1 MYMYVGFEYKIHT
14 TDIRTPY
21 WWCGSLG
28 SRVYLAGCACPQYCK
43 LQTYVLVLQHVAYLS
58 RIYGFSSCRVL
69 TNKALH
75 VKNVK
80 KTARH
85 ALITRCMRASE
96 GMRHTNAEARK
107 YIFLIFT
114 NYISILL

>member
-1 MYMYVGFEYKIHT
+1 MFAILQIA
-14 TDIRTPY
+14 DICTSSAA
-21 WWCGSLG
+21 CGLSIKNL
-28 SRVYLAGCACPQYCK
+28 RLLL
-43 LQTYVLVLQHVAYLS
+43 LQGVDS
-58 RIYGFSSCRVL
+58 
-69 TNKALH
+69 NKALH

-85 ALITRCMRASE
+85 ALITRCMRANE